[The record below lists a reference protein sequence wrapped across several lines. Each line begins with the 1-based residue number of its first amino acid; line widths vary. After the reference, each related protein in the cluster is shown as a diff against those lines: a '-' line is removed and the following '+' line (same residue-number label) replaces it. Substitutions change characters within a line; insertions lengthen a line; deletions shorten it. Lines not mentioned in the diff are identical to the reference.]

1 MEKKVRKKMYKKGK
15 FWVVAAVTTVAAASF
30 ATATVQADEVSPS
43 QAASETV
50 AANAQQNQTVPSTQE
65 QQPVA
70 SANEAVSTDESA
82 AKTETVSPA
91 AATDEKAATPETEEK
106 ADTQAA
112 PVQTTEASESNQMPA
127 KQADEKTVS
136 SAEAKTSAVQAAT
149 ASSPEVK
156 QPTADQAKAT
166 KELAASEEDNKTLDQ
181 YGLTEQAHKIATEAG
196 LDLSTLTQKQVEA
209 LNKVKLTNDAQ
220 TGHQMTYQEFD
231 KIAQTLLAQDDRYA
245 IPYFNAKAIK
255 NMKAATTRDAQTGQV
270 ADLDVWDSWPV
281 QDAKTGEVVNWNGYQ
296 LVVAMM
302 GIPNTNDNH
311 IYLLYNKYGDNNF
324 DNWKNAGP
332 IFGFNADGVT
342 QQWSGSATVN
352 EDDSLQLF
360 YTKVDTSD
368 QNSNNQHLAT
378 ATINLGFDDQDVK
391 ILSVENDKDLTP
403 QGGDGYHYQSYQ
415 QWRSTFT
422 GTDNIAMRDPH
433 VIEDENGNRYL
444 VFEASTGT
452 ENYQGEDQIY
462 NFTNYGGSSSYNV
475 KSLFRFLE
483 DQDMYN
489 RASWS
494 NAAIGIL
501 KLKGDEKTPEVDEY
515 YTPLLSSP
523 MVSDELERPNVVK
536 LGDKY
541 YLFTASRLNHGSNND
556 AWNKANEVVGDN
568 VVMLGYVS
576 DQLTNGYKPLN
587 NSGVVLTASVPADW
601 RTATYSYYAVPV
613 AGSSDTLLITAY
625 MTNRNEVAG
634 KGKNSTW
641 APSFLLQVL
650 PDGTTK
656 VLAEMTQQGDW
667 IWDESSRTT
676 DTVGTL
682 DTAYLPGENDGYI
695 DWNVIGGYGL
705 KPHTPGQYQAPT
717 VPSTPANSGYTI
729 SFNVTADG
737 KLVITPVKTDNTGS
751 ASQSGDSNWSLDVSF
766 NASAGGNISVKADQT
781 PVKPT
786 DQAKNTKKHHQASS
800 NKKPKK
806 GFFAALLAIFSA
818 FCTGL
823 GLK

>member
-1 MEKKVRKKMYKKGK
+1 METKVRKKMYKKGK
-15 FWVVAAVTTVAAASF
+15 FWVVATITTAMLTGIGLSS
-30 ATATVQADEVSPS
+30 VQADE
-43 QAASETV
+43 
-50 AANAQQNQTVPSTQE
+50 ANSTQVSSE
-65 QQPVA
+65 LAERSQVQENTTA
-70 SANEAVSTDESA
+70 SSSA
-82 AKTETVSPA
+82 AENQAKTEVQETPSTNPA
-91 AATDEKAATPETEEK
+91 AATVENTD
-106 ADTQAA
+106 
-112 PVQTTEASESNQMPA
+112 QTTKVITDNAAVESKAS
-127 KQADEKTVS
+127 KT
-136 SAEAKTSAVQAAT
+136 KDQAAT
-149 ASSPEVK
+149 VTKTAASTPEVGQTNEK
-156 QPTADQAKAT
+156 AKAT
-166 KELAASEEDNKTLDQ
+166 KEADITTPKNTIDE
-181 YGLTEQAHKIATEAG
+181 YGLTEQARKIATEAG
-196 LDLSTLTQKQVEA
+196 INLSSLTQKQVEA
-209 LNKVKLTNDAQ
+209 LNKVKLTSDAQ

-231 KIAQTLLAQDDRYA
+231 KIAQTLIAQDERYA

-255 NMKAATTRDAQTGQV
+255 NMKAATTRDAQTGQI

-281 QDAKTGEVVNWNGYQ
+281 QDAKTGEVINWNGYQ

-324 DNWKNAGP
+324 DHWKNAGS
-332 IFGFNADGVT
+332 IFGYNETPLT
-342 QQWSGSATVN
+342 QEWSGSATVN
-352 EDDSLQLF
+352 EDGSLQLF

-368 QNSNNQHLAT
+368 KNSNNQRLAT
-378 ATINLGFDDQDVK
+378 ATVNLGFDDQDVR
-391 ILSVENDKDLTP
+391 ILSVENDKVLTP
-403 QGGDGYHYQSYQ
+403 EGGDGYHYQSYQ

-422 GTDNIAMRDPH
+422 GADNIAMRDPH
-433 VIEDENGNRYL
+433 VIEDEKGDRYL

-462 NFTNYGGSSSYNV
+462 NFTNYGGSSAYNV
-475 KSLFRFLE
+475 KSLFRFLD

-489 RASWS
+489 RASWA

-501 KLKGDEKTPEVDEY
+501 KLKGDKKTPEVDQF
-515 YTPLLSSP
+515 YTPLLSST

-613 AGSSDTLLITAY
+613 AGSSDTLLMTAY

-641 APSFLLQVL
+641 APSFLIQVL

-667 IWDESSRTT
+667 IWDEPSRTT

-682 DTAYLPGENDGYI
+682 DTAYLPDENDGYI

-705 KPHTPGQYQAPT
+705 KPHTPGQYQPT
-717 VPSTPANSGYTI
+717 VPSTPIHTDDIISFEVSFDGHLVIKPVKVNNDSAGRIDQSRNSGG
-729 SFNVTADG
+729 SLNVAFNV
-737 KLVITPVKTDNTGS
+737 
-751 ASQSGDSNWSLDVSF
+751 
-766 NASAGGNISVKADQT
+766 SAGGNISVKPSQ
-781 PVKPT
+781 KSIN
-786 DQAKNTKKHHQASS
+786 NTKETKKAHHVSTE
-800 NKKPKK
+800 KKQKK
-806 GFFAALLAIFSA
+806 GNSFFAALLALFSA
-818 FCTGL
+818 FCVSIGF
-823 GLK
+823 K